1 MTDLKLPELNC
12 VMLSGNLTRDPIFR
26 KTTHGAPVVN
36 FTVAVNRRYRDS
48 NNQWQEEASYIGV
61 VAWNTLAESCV
72 NRLKRGSSVLVEGEL
87 QSHTWRTTTGP
98 ARTTVEIKARR
109 IQFLS
114 KAIHAEIPRAESF
127 ELHNEHLEEY
137 IPLDDQA
144 DEQYSAQQ
152 SSNEK
157 GE

>member
-48 NNQWQEEASYIGV
+48 ANQWKDEASFVGV
-61 VAWNTLAESCV
+61 VAWNMLAESCI
-72 NRLKRGSSVLVEGEL
+72 NRLRRGSSVLVEGEL
-87 QSHTWRTTTGP
+87 QSHTWRTASGP
-98 ARTTVEIKARR
+98 TRTIVEVKARR
-109 IQFLS
+109 IQFLN
-114 KAIHAEIPRAESF
+114 KAIHPDAQKAESF
-127 ELHNEHLEEY
+127 EVHDEHLEEY

-144 DEQYSAQQ
+144 YEQYSAHP
-152 SSNEK
+152 SSLEK